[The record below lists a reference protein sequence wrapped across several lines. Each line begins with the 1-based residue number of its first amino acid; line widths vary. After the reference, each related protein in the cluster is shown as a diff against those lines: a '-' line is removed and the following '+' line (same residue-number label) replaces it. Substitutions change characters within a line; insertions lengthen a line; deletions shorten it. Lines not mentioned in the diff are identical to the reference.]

1 MKGKNKAVA
10 LAYLGIIFVVIIW
23 GLSPTAK
30 KAFIGDSFSAFIYS
44 TITSLAS
51 ALALLVI
58 SIGRLGH
65 SFTLARARRGSRSCL
80 RLYLCYR

>member
-30 KAFIGDSFSAFIYS
+30 KAFIGDSFSASIYT
-44 TITSLAS
+44 TITSLAN
-51 ALALLVI
+51 AL
-58 SIGRLGH
+58 
-65 SFTLARARRGSRSCL
+65 SCL
-80 RLYLCYR
+80 